1 MRRPAWVRCF
11 RHLALAVVLIWS
23 MAPVLIIVLFSFRQP
38 RDIFTWPIALF
49 SPPTLA
55 NYAGLWRRWP
65 EFRDD
70 LFNSTIVTAGATIL
84 TVAASLLA
92 GYAYSQFRGRWLTGS
107 AFLTI
112 LVRLYPP
119 IVVSLPLFPVAN
131 ALGLNDTWT
140 VLILLYASFYVSL
153 GTWIMKA
160 AIDQIP
166 RSLDEA
172 ARVDGAGVVGILR
185 HVVIRLAAP
194 GMVAVAV
201 FVVVYAWNEFL
212 FAFLFTTTHAKTAPL
227 AVSEMI
233 GSVESSDWG
242 VLFAACTVQLVPVL
256 VLVWIAQRYLLAGLT
271 AGSVKG

>member
-1 MRRPAWVRCF
+1 MHRPLWLRCL
-11 RHLALAVVLIWS
+11 RHLALAMVLIWS
-23 MAPVLIIVLFSFRQP
+23 VAPVLVIVLFSFRQP
-38 RDIFTWPIALF
+38 RDIFTWPIAIF
-49 SPPTLA
+49 SSPTLT

-65 EFRDD
+65 EFRSE
-70 LFNSTIVTAGATIL
+70 LVNSMVVTAGATLL
-84 TVAASLLA
+84 TVGASLLA
-92 GYAYSQFRGRWLTGS
+92 GYGYSRYRGRWLTGS
-107 AFLTI
+107 AFLTV

-119 IVVSLPLFPVAN
+119 IVISLPLFPAAN

-160 AIDQIP
+160 TIDQIP

-172 ARVDGAGVVGILR
+172 ARVDGAGVWHVLR
-185 HVVIRLAAP
+185 HVVMPLAAA
-194 GMVAVAV
+194 GMVAAGV
-201 FVVVYAWNEFL
+201 FVAVYAWNEFL
-212 FAFLFTTTHAKTAPL
+212 FAFLFTTTRAKTAPL

-256 VLVWIAQRYLLAGLT
+256 AVVWAAQRFLISGLT